1 MGEPTTTII
10 SKYGKMTLS
19 EVAVQVLQEE
29 RWRGSVDQTNAFV
42 RRLCAGRSEAIAVC
56 VGRYDMTVP
65 F

>member
-1 MGEPTTTII
+1 MGTTLN

-29 RWRGSVDQTNAFV
+29 RWRGTVDQTNAFV

-56 VGRYDMTVP
+56 VGR
-65 F
+65 